1 MLSPS
6 QSFCIPLARREE
18 SVSISKAPAPPPLTP
33 RGLPL
38 PSSPPI
44 GEESSQGGEKEAPA
58 SAAWRTKRVRSW
70 VAAVLVLVGMAAAA
84 YFAYDQYRVSQL
96 ARTVRQLFAAR
107 HYDQARESLRRWL
120 SEQPGSAEAH
130 YYKGWLALAFDQP
143 RDAIEAIEQ
152 ARKLGY
158 DPVPLACL
166 IAIYQ
171 SRAGHMNKAEP
182 VLERAFRQES
192 EPRLEVAKEMA
203 KIYLVSYRL
212 AQAAEA
218 IERSRLLAP
227 EDPQPYLW
235 SNEIASRGSAEP
247 AILIQNYRAALE
259 RNPNLD
265 KARLGLAEQ
274 LSKDRRFDDA
284 EQEYRTYLERNPKD
298 ASALVG
304 FGRNFFQRGDLD
316 TATQYF
322 EAALKVDPRQPD
334 ALKELGQIDLRLG
347 RFQKACER
355 LGLLTEIQPYEY
367 EVRYSYAQAL
377 KLSGDQARSR
387 IESEHAARLRKEQDH
402 IFQLRAS
409 LLNNPNNASIR
420 FEVAKWMIENGHQ
433 QEGLNWTTEIL
444 RAEPRHGPTHRLLA
458 DYYQKQG
465 NPGRA
470 NYHSLM
476 ASTGQDGGTTTN
488 AQPEGTGK
496 PK

>member
-1 MLSPS
+1 MILMSLKPGSLSVVGAVPSPS
-6 QSFCIPLARREE
+6 DAIAG
-18 SVSISKAPAPPPLTP
+18 SVPGVSP
-33 RGLPL
+33 RGDR
-38 PSSPPI
+38 
-44 GEESSQGGEKEAPA
+44 A
-58 SAAWRTKRVRSW
+58 KRVRVW
-70 VAAVLVLVGMAAAA
+70 VAAALVLVGTAAAA
-84 YFAYDQYRVSQL
+84 YLVYDQYRVSQL

-107 HYDQARESLRRWL
+107 EYGAAREPLHHWL
-120 SEQPGSAEAH
+120 SERPGSAEAY
-130 YYKGWLALAFDQP
+130 YYKAWLALALDQP
-143 RDAIEAIEQ
+143 GEVIEPIEQ
-152 ARKLGY
+152 AKRLGY
-158 DPVPLACL
+158 DPESIACL

-171 SRAGHMNKAEP
+171 ARAGHMKVAEP
-182 VLERAFRQES
+182 VLERAFIQQR
-192 EPRLEVAKEMA
+192 EPRLEVAKEMVR
-203 KIYLVSYRL
+203 IYLTSFRL
-212 AQAAEA
+212 APAAEA

-298 ASALVG
+298 SSALVG

-347 RFQKACER
+347 RFRKACER
-355 LGLLTEIQPYEY
+355 LGRLTEIQPYEY

-377 KLSGDQARSR
+377 KLSGDQARFR
-387 IESEHAARLRKEQDH
+387 IETEHAARLRKEQDH
-402 IFQLRAS
+402 ILQLRAS
-409 LLNNPNNASIR
+409 LLSNPNNAAIR
-420 FEVAKWMIENGHQ
+420 FEVAKWMLENGHQ
-433 QEGLNWTTEIL
+433 EEGLKWTAEIL
-444 RAEPRHGPTHRLLA
+444 RAEPRHAPTHRLLA
-458 DYYQKQG
+458 DYYQKHG
-465 NPGRA
+465 NPGQA
-470 NYHSLM
+470 NYHRLM
-476 ASTGQDGGTTTN
+476 ASTEPNGGTTTSPTPMGN
-488 AQPEGTGK
+488 ER